1 MSSKMKISQKT
12 SEQLDY
18 LADALKIR
26 RNIIC
31 RMALAAS
38 LDQNDAPSTMFE
50 DSSGQEFNKPTIL
63 GTDEPLFVALVTQ
76 HYGKRI
82 PDDEMFSTYM
92 RAEISNGIGILYT
105 LYRRVNSPVQF
116 FETLCNH
123 SNGNEIV
130 LN

>member
-18 LADALKIR
+18 LADSLKIR

-31 RMALAAS
+31 RMAMAIS
-38 LDQNDAPSTMFE
+38 LDQEEPPSIAFE

-63 GTDEPLFVALVTQ
+63 GTDETLFAALVTQ
-76 HYGKRI
+76 HYRKKI

-92 RAEISNGIGILYT
+92 RAEITSGIGILYS

-116 FETLCNH
+116 FETLCDTK
-123 SNGNEIV
+123 IQT
-130 LN
+130 

>member
-12 SEQLDY
+12 SEKLDY
-18 LADALKIR
+18 LADSLRIR
-26 RNIIC
+26 RNILC
-31 RMALAAS
+31 RMAMAVS
-38 LDQNDAPSTMFE
+38 LDQEEAPSIEFE

-63 GTDEPLFVALVTQ
+63 GTDESLFAALVTQ

-92 RAEISNGIGILYT
+92 RAEISNGIGILYA

-116 FETLCNH
+116 FEELCDYK
-123 SNGNEIV
+123 SG
-130 LN
+130 